1 MGTPG
6 PVSTLNFLL
15 VATLEGGGG
24 SEINFNLLFQQVYL
38 KRIQHVINITSYLL
52 LFLSFRKCLHL
63 EWHIS
68 ELTLGGLCTYHVGR
82 MGAPPP
88 EQGGTEVHGAAPAEG
103 GGGEIPQGGC
113 SGLGALRHVGEPA
126 GEELRSQDFSCL
138 TLLYLWDT
146 S

>member
-15 VATLEGGGG
+15 VATLEGGG

-88 EQGGTEVHGAAPAEG
+88 RARGHGSARGGT
-103 GGGEIPQGGC
+103 
-113 SGLGALRHVGEPA
+113 S
-126 GEELRSQDFSCL
+126 
-138 TLLYLWDT
+138 
-146 S
+146 